1 MNPRV
6 FFVVLAL
13 LALAAYVASGL
24 SFTRRDGTAAPG
36 DRPDTPAWAQGL
48 GARLVRHRPVQDSD
62 IQGLL
67 GSCTDP
73 TRLSLGAGQG
83 CSYVLRALP
92 RTSAVIRDLRLR
104 SPQPFQVQLVYG
116 DLRGNPEP
124 AKVTDGR
131 YDVTVDVSR
140 DGAQVIVTCL
150 LTACSI
156 QQGGP

>member
-1 MNPRV
+1 M
-6 FFVVLAL
+6 
-13 LALAAYVASGL
+13 
-24 SFTRRDGTAAPG
+24 
-36 DRPDTPAWAQGL
+36 
-48 GARLVRHRPVQDSD
+48 
-62 IQGLL
+62 
-67 GSCTDP
+67 
-73 TRLSLGAGQG
+73 
-83 CSYVLRALP
+83 
-92 RTSAVIRDLRLR
+92 IRDLRLR

-124 AKVTDGR
+124 AKVMDGR